1 MYTEK
6 RGNLEIL
13 WKDVEYA
20 KLLGPS
26 LEQEIAKSDTFSRAP
41 LSNEG
46 RGPSE
51 FIQQSPQEIFRIR
64 PYLRGGMIQYLSRDL
79 FWGPNKRPFH
89 ELRIS
94 LHAYQ
99 NGVPTAEPIA
109 GVVKKGLGGFYRGYW
124 VSREISHAQN
134 LFKALLAHPNAK
146 EKKEILQITASAT
159 RKMHDTGIFHADLH
173 LGNIVI
179 QKNGDS
185 FKAYLI
191 DFDRAE
197 VRNPLSNK
205 DRMNNLIRFYRSA
218 YKYPKIQ
225 SELSKEDWGFFFES
239 YGLDPSAIKNL
250 LKEGNRSVKRHSLS
264 GWLQRRLLGRGKT

>member
-13 WKDVEYA
+13 WKDEGYA

-26 LEQEIAKSDTFSRAP
+26 LDLEVAQNDIPSSMPR
-41 LSNEG
+41 SNEG
-46 RGPSE
+46 RGPSR

-64 PYLRGGMIQYLSRDL
+64 PYLRGGMIQYFSRDL
-79 FWGPNKRPFH
+79 FWGPNRRPFD

-94 LHAYQ
+94 LQAYQ

-109 GVVKKGLGGFYRGYW
+109 GVVKKMWGGFYRGYW
-124 VSREISHAQN
+124 VSREIPHAQN
-134 LFKALLAHPNAK
+134 LSKALLTHPNAT

-159 RKMHDTGIFHADLH
+159 RKMHDAGIFHADLH
-173 LGNIVI
+173 LGNIVL

-191 DFDRAE
+191 DFDRAKA
-197 VRNPLSNK
+197 RNSLSDK
-205 DRMNNLIRFYRSA
+205 DRMNNLIRFYRSV

-239 YGLDPSAIKNL
+239 YGLKPLEIQKI
-250 LKEGNRSVKRHSLS
+250 LKEGDQSVRRHSLS
-264 GWLQRRLLGRGKT
+264 WWLQMRLLGRGKT